1 MQDNLEKVTTASE
14 QVELAVGR
22 LDCLSTLDCIAAQYL
37 PKLLQ
42 SQFNPSALI
51 DIIESDPV
59 LTSRI
64 LSLIDSHG
72 IGLPDGRF
80 SISKA
85 LDKIPV
91 HEIRDWILTIKV
103 SQVFDRSDS
112 NVNDSISR
120 QKGLILHSIATACC
134 ARNIAETASP
144 RMDPQLAY
152 CTGLLHDIGKL
163 AIEKVMPR
171 SYAQIL
177 KEAETAGQN
186 THTLEQK
193 YLGTDHTIIGKH
205 LAQKWR
211 FPNLITIAI
220 WLHHNQTITIS
231 REMPE
236 ARIAAVVQLADS
248 IARQSGIGWSGSFGS
263 TEQAEPLAQGLSITT
278 EQLQQ
283 LHRQLKDMVEQKSKV
298 LGLELPRS
306 REKYG
311 EILHDAAVQFARRDT
326 ELAQENR
333 RLQSASSHFEF
344 IKDFLLGINS
354 ATNALDMAEKLA
366 ARWQR
371 FYQTGRICLFL
382 VPPAGSQILETVI
395 VENLAQS
402 DIVSVDVPVEISVIP
417 ESLSNSFSIV
427 NAHDY
432 LDWLFEQLDVSF
444 DENQTKL
451 LPLLYSGRAIGAIAF
466 ELYYPSDTELFE
478 VSFRTSASIVGA
490 VLGTV
495 MSLDRE
501 QKYSERFVQL
511 ISAPAKREPAPAPE
525 PPRAKIEPR
534 QLTPAEISMK
544 ALAEMAAG
552 AAHELNNPLAVISGR
567 AQLLSEAES
576 NQEKRQILEQI
587 HENANEASE
596 IIEDLM
602 SFAEPPQPKPAQT
615 GVYQMIDEA
624 IQLASR
630 KTNTEQLDIQTEIAD
645 DIEDAFVDSAQIV
658 SAIANIIA
666 NAVESY
672 RDNIGPVKIDA
683 DIDEATDMIKLSI
696 KDNGCGMDEQTLQ
709 KAIQPFFSAR
719 PAGRKRGMGLA
730 YAARLINLNNGF
742 LNIESEPN
750 AGTTVSVSL
759 PRK

>member
-1 MQDNLEKVTTASE
+1 MPDNLEKDTTASR
-14 QVELAVGR
+14 QVELAIGH

-42 SQFNPSALI
+42 TQFHPSALI

-85 LDKIPV
+85 LDKIPA
-91 HEIRDWILTIKV
+91 HEIRDWVLTIKV
-103 SQVFDRSDS
+103 SQVSDRGDS
-112 NVNDSISR
+112 TGNEGISR

-134 ARNIAETASP
+134 ARNIAEAASP
-144 RMDPQLAY
+144 RMDPQLAF
-152 CTGLLHDIGKL
+152 CAGLLHDIGKL
-163 AIEKVMPR
+163 AIDQVMPK

-177 KEAETAGQN
+177 EEAETSGQN
-186 THTLEQK
+186 THAIEQK

-205 LAQKWR
+205 LARKWR
-211 FPNLITIAI
+211 FPNLVTIAI
-220 WLHHNQTITIS
+220 WLHHSQTITIS
-231 REMPE
+231 HEMPE
-236 ARIAAVVQLADS
+236 ARIAEVVQLADS
-248 IARQSGIGWSGSFGS
+248 IARQSGIGWSGSFGPP
-263 TEQAEPLAQGLSITT
+263 EPVEPLARGLSITS

-283 LHRQLKDMVEQKSKV
+283 LRRQLKDMVEQKSKV

-306 REKYG
+306 RQKYG
-311 EILHDAAVQFARRDT
+311 EILHDATVQFARRDT
-326 ELAQENR
+326 ELSHENR

-344 IKDFLLGINS
+344 IKEFLFDISS
-354 ATNALDMAEKLA
+354 AATALDMAENLA

-382 VPPAGSQILETVI
+382 APSAGSQILETVI

-402 DIVSVDVPVEISVIP
+402 EIVSVDVPVGISVIP
-417 ESLSNSFSIV
+417 ESLSNSFAIV
-427 NAHDY
+427 KAHEY

-451 LPLLYSGRAIGAIAF
+451 LPLLYGGRAIGAIAF
-466 ELYYPSDTELFE
+466 ELHYPSDTELFE
-478 VSFRTSASIVGA
+478 LSFRTSASIAGA

-511 ISAPAKREPAPAPE
+511 ISTPTKLESSPAPE
-525 PPRAKIEPR
+525 PPQPKIER
-534 QLTPAEISMK
+534 QHLTSAEVSMK

-602 SFAEPPQPKPAQT
+602 SFAEPPQPRPART
-615 GVYQMIDEA
+615 GINQMIDEA
-624 IQLASR
+624 IQLAGR
-630 KTNTEQLDIQTEIAD
+630 KTNTEELDIRIEVAE
-645 DIEDAFVDSAQIV
+645 DIEDVFVDSAQIV

-672 RDNIGPVKIDA
+672 RENIGPVLITAGIDA
-683 DIDEATDMIKLSI
+683 ATDMIKLSI
-696 KDNGCGMDEQTLQ
+696 KDNGCGMDEQTLH

-742 LNIESEPN
+742 LNIESEPD
-750 AGTTVSVSL
+750 AGTTVSISL
-759 PRK
+759 PRE